1 MKAFSLK
8 EYLKNPEKK
17 VITRDGRNVRIRCT
31 DRRGCDCPIVALVET
46 STRKAENILSYR
58 EDGRWSPA
66 GGPLVDSNL
75 DLFFAPEKHE
85 GWINIYRADDV
96 KCTATD
102 KYVYRSEID
111 AINGIAGN
119 KDYIATIKIE
129 WEE

>member
-8 EYLKNPEKK
+8 EYLENPSRK

-46 STRKAENILSYR
+46 STGKAENILSYR
-58 EDGRWSPA
+58 ENGKWSPA
-66 GGPLVDSNL
+66 GGPVVESNL

-85 GWINIYRADDV
+85 GWINVYVGPITGVVVYKTEEDAKHGANADA
-96 KCTATD
+96 K
-102 KYVYRSEID
+102 I
-111 AINGIAGN
+111 
-119 KDYIATIKIE
+119 IATIKIE